1 MEVAP
6 ADAAVSDHHQ
16 QRDRGR
22 TTAAPAAAPPA
33 AAWAED
39 STTAVGVWE
48 AAALGRNR
56 QQPAERPLVLH
67 RHPDTELEFATRGLL
82 WYALLTVVCIA
93 AAAADA
99 DSAGAEEW
107 WRW

>member
-22 TTAAPAAAPPA
+22 TTAAPPA

-82 WYALLTVVCIA
+82 WYALLTVVCTA
-93 AAAADA
+93 AAAATADA
-99 DSAGAEEW
+99 GSAGAEQW